1 MNTEEY
7 EKIKLDCFKKFK
19 EENLDG
25 EVPWQTVSRYDI
37 FSYAFNCAYE
47 LGTAHT
53 NSVDSKAMLSCP
65 KEKVQDMYAYN
76 EEILKTDPSNQGA
89 ILLKAR
95 LTELF
100 GVRCFS
106 TDSVE
111 PTASPSFIAGDIVRI
126 TGASTEAEQ
135 ILIGSVG
142 QVIDVDA
149 RNGKCYVLFLYSK
162 CQAWIRN
169 SHLELTYV
177 PSIMTSQP
185 HIVPGCHNGK
195 RCPRLI
201 PSNSG
206 ELKPQRSENEPRL
219 KIAAISMQG
228 LLASPVDADMQSK
241 SVEYITEASFKYA
254 DALISKSKKGGKI

>member
-19 EENLDG
+19 KENLDG

-47 LGTAHT
+47 LGTAQT

-76 EEILKTDPSNQGA
+76 EEILKTDPTNQGA

-100 GVRCFS
+100 GVICFS

-111 PTASPSFIAGDIVRI
+111 QTASPSFIAGDVVRI

-142 QVIDVDA
+142 QVIDVDS

-162 CQAWIRN
+162 GHAWIRN
-169 SHLELTYV
+169 NHLELVYI
-177 PSIMTSQP
+177 SYEFRP
-185 HIVPGCHNGK
+185 HILPGCHNGK
-195 RCPRLI
+195 RSPRLI
-201 PSNSG
+201 PLNSG
-206 ELKPQRSENEPRL
+206 ELKPQHSVNDLRL
-219 KIAAISMQG
+219 KIAAVAMKG
-228 LLASPVDADMQSK
+228 LLASPVDANMQSK

-254 DALISKSKKGGKI
+254 DALIAKGKEGGNI

>member
-1 MNTEEY
+1 M
-7 EKIKLDCFKKFK
+7 
-19 EENLDG
+19 
-25 EVPWQTVSRYDI
+25 
-37 FSYAFNCAYE
+37 
-47 LGTAHT
+47 
-53 NSVDSKAMLSCP
+53 
-65 KEKVQDMYAYN
+65 
-76 EEILKTDPSNQGA
+76 
-89 ILLKAR
+89 
-95 LTELF
+95 
-100 GVRCFS
+100 
-106 TDSVE
+106 
-111 PTASPSFIAGDIVRI
+111 RI

-162 CQAWIRN
+162 GQAWIRN

-195 RCPRLI
+195 RGPRLI

-206 ELKPQRSENEPRL
+206 ELKPQRSENELRL
-219 KIAAISMQG
+219 KIAAIAMQG

>member
-1 MNTEEY
+1 MIQKEY
-7 EKIKLDCFKKFK
+7 EQIREESWK
-19 EENLDG
+19 EFCMKSPYYAMAFCKD
-25 EVPWQTVSRYDI
+25 VFYD
-37 FSYAFNCAYE
+37 AFDRAYQ
-47 LGTAHT
+47 LGMAHPNRT
-53 NSVDSKAMLSCP
+53 DSDAMLKCP

-76 EEILKTDPSNQGA
+76 EEILKTDPNNQGA
-89 ILLKAR
+89 VLLKAR

-106 TDSVE
+106 TDNVE
-111 PTASPSFIAGDIVRI
+111 QTASPSFIAGDVVRI

-135 ILIGSVG
+135 ILIGAVG

-162 CQAWIRN
+162 GQAWIRN

-195 RCPRLI
+195 RGPRLI

-206 ELKPQRSENEPRL
+206 ELKPQRSENELRL
-219 KIAAISMQG
+219 KNRSNSNARIAC
-228 LLASPVDADMQSK
+228 LASRCR
-241 SVEYITEASFKYA
+241 YA
-254 DALISKSKKGGKI
+254 K

>member
-7 EKIKLDCFKKFK
+7 EKKKTECWETFLRLGGG
-19 EENLDG
+19 EEEIGKQSAFEYAYNA
-25 EVPWQTVSRYDI
+25 
-37 FSYAFNCAYE
+37 AFNI
-47 LGTAHT
+47 GKSHT
-53 NSVDSKAMLSCP
+53 KSADSKAMLSCP
-65 KEKVQDMYAYN
+65 KEKVQEMYAYN
-76 EEILKTDPSNQGA
+76 EEILKTDPNNQGA
-89 ILLKAR
+89 VLLKAR

-111 PTASPSFIAGDIVRI
+111 QTASPSFIAGDVVRI

-135 ILIGSVG
+135 ILIGAVG

-162 CQAWIRN
+162 GQAWIRN
-169 SHLELTYV
+169 SHLELAYI
-177 PSIMTSQP
+177 PYEFRP

-195 RCPRLI
+195 RGPRLI

-206 ELKPQRSENEPRL
+206 ELKLQRTENELRL
-219 KIAAISMQG
+219 KIASMAMQG
-228 LLASPVDADMQSK
+228 LLASPVDANMQSK
-241 SVEYITEASFKYA
+241 SVEYITDASFEYA
-254 DALISKSKKGGKI
+254 DALIAKSKKGGKI

>member
-1 MNTEEY
+1 MNKEDYKKKRFECWQEY
-7 EKIKLDCFKKFK
+7 CNKYHHSDKDLIVKSAF
-19 EENLDG
+19 
-25 EVPWQTVSRYDI
+25 YD
-37 FSYAFNCAYE
+37 AFDCAYA
-47 LGTAHT
+47 LGKAHS
-53 NSVDSKAMLSCP
+53 NSTYSDAMLRCP

-89 ILLKAR
+89 VLLKAR

-100 GVRCFS
+100 GTCCFS

-111 PTASPSFIAGDIVRI
+111 QTSLPSFIAGDVVRI

-162 CQAWIRN
+162 GQAWIRN

-195 RCPRLI
+195 RGPRLI

-206 ELKPQRSENEPRL
+206 ELKPQRTENELRL
-219 KIAAISMQG
+219 KIAAMAMQG

>member
-1 MNTEEY
+1 MNTEDYPKNRAECWKEY
-7 EKIKLDCFKKFK
+7 CEKYHHSEQDLIVKGAF
-19 EENLDG
+19 
-25 EVPWQTVSRYDI
+25 YD
-37 FSYAFNCAYE
+37 AFDRAYQ
-47 LGTAHT
+47 LGMAHPNRT
-53 NSVDSKAMLSCP
+53 DSDAMLKCP
-65 KEKVQDMYAYN
+65 KEKVQDMYSYN

-106 TDSVE
+106 TDNVE
-111 PTASPSFIAGDIVRI
+111 QTASPSFIAGDVVRI

-135 ILIGSVG
+135 ILIGAVG
-142 QVIDVDA
+142 QIIDVDA

-162 CQAWIRN
+162 GQAWIRN
-169 SHLELTYV
+169 SHLELAYI
-177 PSIMTSQP
+177 PYEFRP

-195 RCPRLI
+195 RGPRLI

-206 ELKPQRSENEPRL
+206 ELKLQRTENELRL
-219 KIAAISMQG
+219 KIAEMAMQG
-228 LLASPVDADMQSK
+228 LLASPVDANMQIK

>member
-1 MNTEEY
+1 MNNTEDYKKNRAECWKEY
-7 EKIKLDCFKKFK
+7 CNKYHHSEQDLIVKGAF
-19 EENLDG
+19 
-25 EVPWQTVSRYDI
+25 YD
-37 FSYAFNCAYE
+37 AFDRAYQ
-47 LGTAHT
+47 LGMAHPNRT
-53 NSVDSKAMLSCP
+53 DSDAMLKCP

-76 EEILKTDPSNQGA
+76 EEILKTDPNNQGA
-89 ILLKAR
+89 VLLKAR

-111 PTASPSFIAGDIVRI
+111 QTASPSFIAGDVVRI

-135 ILIGSVG
+135 ILIGAVG

-162 CQAWIRN
+162 GQAWIRN
-169 SHLELTYV
+169 SHLELAYI
-177 PSIMTSQP
+177 PYEFRP

-195 RCPRLI
+195 RGPRLI

-206 ELKPQRSENEPRL
+206 ELKLQRTENELRL
-219 KIAAISMQG
+219 KIASMAMQG
-228 LLASPVDADMQSK
+228 LLASPVDANMQSK
-241 SVEYITEASFKYA
+241 SVEYITDASFEYA
-254 DALISKSKKGGKI
+254 DALIAKSKKGGKI

>member
-1 MNTEEY
+1 MNTEDYKKKRSECWQEY
-7 EKIKLDCFKKFK
+7 CNKYHHSDKDLIVKGAF
-19 EENLDG
+19 
-25 EVPWQTVSRYDI
+25 YD
-37 FSYAFNCAYE
+37 AFDCAYT
-47 LGTAHT
+47 LGSAHPNRT
-53 NSVDSKAMLSCP
+53 DSDTMLRCP

-89 ILLKAR
+89 VLLKAR

-100 GVRCFS
+100 GTGCFS

-111 PTASPSFIAGDIVRI
+111 QTALPSFIAGDIVRI

-135 ILIGSVG
+135 ILIGAVG

-162 CQAWIRN
+162 GQAWIRN
-169 SHLELTYV
+169 SYLELVYI
-177 PSIMTSQP
+177 PYEFRP
-185 HIVPGCHNGK
+185 HIVPGCHSGK

-206 ELKPQRSENEPRL
+206 ELKPQLTKNELRL
-219 KIAAISMQG
+219 KIAAMAMQG
-228 LLASPVDADMQSK
+228 LLASPVDANMQSK

-254 DALISKSKKGGKI
+254 DALISKSKKGGDE

>member
-1 MNTEEY
+1 MNNTEDYTKNRAECWKEY
-7 EKIKLDCFKKFK
+7 CNKCHHSEQDLIVK
-19 EENLDG
+19 G
-25 EVPWQTVSRYDI
+25 
-37 FSYAFNCAYE
+37 AFYEAFDSAYQ
-47 LGTAHT
+47 LGMAHPNRT
-53 NSVDSKAMLSCP
+53 DSDAMLKCP

-76 EEILKTDPSNQGA
+76 EEILKIDPSNQGA

-111 PTASPSFIAGDIVRI
+111 QTASPSFIAGDIVRI

-162 CQAWIRN
+162 GQAWIRN

-195 RCPRLI
+195 RGPRLI

-206 ELKPQRSENEPRL
+206 ELKPQRSENELRL
-219 KIAAISMQG
+219 KIAAIAMQG